1 MYEAYPTLWKR
12 ALVRPI
18 AKTKNPLS
26 ASDYRPISLFCSLSK
41 IFEKIVA
48 TQITRYLE
56 EANKMDPFQSAYRRG
71 HNTLTALL
79 RTLDK
84 ARLAADSRKVT
95 IMVFFY
101 FSKAFDRVT

>member
-1 MYEAYPTLWKR
+1 
-12 ALVRPI
+12 
-18 AKTKNPLS
+18 
-26 ASDYRPISLFCSLSK
+26 
-41 IFEKIVA
+41 
-48 TQITRYLE
+48 
-56 EANKMDPFQSAYRRG
+56 MDPFQSAYRKG
-71 HNTLTALL
+71 HNTQTALL